1 MNALTWVVTG
11 LFVGWFA
18 RRMMRGRSYGL
29 PGDVLLGLI
38 GALVGGWVMRLLG
51 VTPTERGLSH
61 AVVALIGAMFVLG
74 LARLVA
80 RLSERTRRLIHD
92 TQAPAPDL
100 EALIR
105 RLGERERGLVA
116 RLIRRGPVAR
126 DPNVEFEERLTIG
139 QRMADQV
146 AALGGSWTFIGLFL
160 LLLFGW
166 MIVNTELRR
175 PFDPYPFILLNL
187 VLSLVAALQAPVI
200 MMSQN
205 RQAAKD
211 RLGAQLD
218 YEVNLR
224 AELEI
229 QRLQV
234 TLEEARLRELVD
246 TVAEQRRLL
255 EEIRRRLGA
264 SGGEL
269 S

>member
-1 MNALTWVVTG
+1 M
-11 LFVGWFA
+11 
-18 RRMMRGRSYGL
+18 
-29 PGDVLLGLI
+29 
-38 GALVGGWVMRLLG
+38 
-51 VTPTERGLSH
+51 
-61 AVVALIGAMFVLG
+61 
-74 LARLVA
+74 
-80 RLSERTRRLIHD
+80 HD